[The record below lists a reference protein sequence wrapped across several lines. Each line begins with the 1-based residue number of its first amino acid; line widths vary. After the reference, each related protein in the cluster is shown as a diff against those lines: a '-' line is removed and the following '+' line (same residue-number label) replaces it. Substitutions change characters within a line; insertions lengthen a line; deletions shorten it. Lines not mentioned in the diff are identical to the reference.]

1 MVKNILIKYDIDEK
15 LIEQQYY
22 CIKFDYS
29 KCLLLVSLESKTSDE
44 FLESLNGKEI
54 LMQYRGISKM
64 DQKKLFVIDL
74 KQTNRNFKFDEL
86 GL

>member
-1 MVKNILIKYDIDEK
+1 MARNILIKYDINEDLAEG
-15 LIEQQYY
+15 QYY
-22 CIKFDYS
+22 SINFDYN
-29 KCLLLVSLESKTSDE
+29 KCVLLVSLEAKTSDE
-44 FLESLNGKEI
+44 FLESLNGKQI